1 MVQNIAKNFNFS
13 HGEKQIHIE
22 KQKGTNL
29 REFFTRTHFLSFQIV
44 IFAVKA
50 QDSS

>member
-22 KQKGTNL
+22 EQKRYKNL
-29 REFFTRTHFLSFQIV
+29 SAKTILQFNEGSYF
-44 IFAVKA
+44 IF
-50 QDSS
+50 

>member
-22 KQKGTNL
+22 EQNRYKPKKILYFRNEGS
-29 REFFTRTHFLSFQIV
+29 FHFSNSYFCC
-44 IFAVKA
+44 
-50 QDSS
+50 